1 MSVSVVSQISNLS
14 DRELLLAIVTNQE
27 RFMAMIGSLE
37 AELYDLR
44 QKQPSRSQRVVETA
58 LIGYLLKK
66 T

>member
-1 MSVSVVSQISNLS
+1 MSDSVVSQISNLS
-14 DRELLLAIVTNQE
+14 DRELLQAIAKNQE
-27 RFMAMIGSLE
+27 QLMAMIGSLE
-37 AELYDLR
+37 AELSDLR